1 VNRVASTVL
10 CIGLVSL
17 ASAVAAQTPTPTPMA
32 HRFIQVAPDVYA
44 ALGNGTIETRDAAG
58 VIINANDVFLVDT
71 NITPEATRR
80 LVNDIKTL
88 TPKPIRYVVN
98 THWHYDHAD
107 GNQVFGPEVTI
118 IGHQNERAA
127 ILNGVLKNRLEQE
140 FRNLP
145 GQLDNLRKQIA
156 GEQDPAR
163 KTQLEERLQ
172 TQLAYQQQLMETV
185 PTPPTL
191 TFEDRLTVFRGDREI
206 RLIHPGRGHS
216 DTDILVY
223 LPKEKLIFTGDF
235 FEGPATGALNFG
247 FHDEWANNL
256 EKLKALDY
264 ETTIPGHGEPFKGKE
279 RIDYFQ
285 AFLRDLWNQTK
296 TLHDQK
302 VPVADA
308 AKRVDMSAH
317 KPHYQNLSAMP
328 GFQEATIAR
337 IYQVLD
343 QRTGSN

>member
-1 VNRVASTVL
+1 
-10 CIGLVSL
+10 
-17 ASAVAAQTPTPTPMA
+17 M
-32 HRFIQVAPDVYA
+32 
-44 ALGNGTIETRDAAG
+44 
-58 VIINANDVFLVDT
+58 FLVDT

-88 TPKPIRYVVN
+88 TDKPIRYVVN

-107 GNQVFGPEVTI
+107 GNQIFGPEVSI
-118 IGHQNERAA
+118 IGHANERTA
-127 ILNGVLKNRLEQE
+127 IL
-140 FRNLP
+140 
-145 GQLDNLRKQIA
+145 A
-156 GEQDPAR
+156 GRVEESARAGIPESARTARQHPEADRGRTDPAR
-163 KTQLEERLQ
+163 KKQLEDRLK
-172 TQLAYQQQLMETV
+172 TQEAYQQQLMETV
-185 PTPPTL
+185 PTPPNV
-191 TFEDRLTVFRGDREI
+191 TFDDHMTIFRGDREI

-216 DTDILVY
+216 DTDVLVY
-223 LPKEKLIFTGDF
+223 LPKEKVIMTGDF
-235 FEGPATGALNFG
+235 FEGPVTGALNFG

-256 EKLKALDY
+256 EKLKAIDY
-264 ETTIPGHGEPFKGKE
+264 ETTIAGHGEPFKGKE

-285 AFLRDLWNQTK
+285 AFLRDLWSQTK

-308 AKRVDMSAH
+308 AKRIDLTAH
-317 KPHYQNLSAMP
+317 KSHYQNINGP

>member
-1 VNRVASTVL
+1 MNRVAFAVL
-10 CIGLVSL
+10 CIGIVS
-17 ASAVAAQTPTPTPMA
+17 ATGAATAQTPTQTPAA

-44 ALGNGTIETRDAAG
+44 ALGNGTIEPRDTAG
-58 VIINANDVFLVDT
+58 VIINADDVLLVDT

-107 GNQVFGPEVTI
+107 GNQIFGPEVTI
-118 IGHQNERAA
+118 IGHENARTA
-127 ILNGVLKNRLEQE
+127 ILSG
-140 FRNLP
+140 
-145 GQLDNLRKQIA
+145 
-156 GEQDPAR
+156 
-163 KTQLEERLQ
+163 
-172 TQLAYQQQLMETV
+172 
-185 PTPPTL
+185 TPPTL
-191 TFEDRLTVFRGDREI
+191 TFENHLTVFRGDREI
-206 RLIHPGRGHS
+206 RLIHPGRGYS
-216 DTDILVY
+216 DTDVLVY

-235 FEGPATGALNFG
+235 FEGPVTGALNFG

-279 RIDYFQ
+279 RIDDFQ

-296 TLHDQK
+296 ALHEQK

-308 AKRVDMSAH
+308 AARVDMSAH
-317 KPHYQNLSAMP
+317 TPHYQNLGATA
-328 GFQEATIAR
+328 GFPDATIAR